1 MHQTNSASG
10 GKKTPVSPL
19 PFPGWWLSGSDGL
32 IYPNLAFQEYT
43 GADAPLT
50 ASQLLSCI
58 HPADAAEAAQL
69 FQQRPEKQQT
79 VNYRLKNHKGQYRWH
94 SQSWSVSL
102 ASEGAPGTN
111 YLAVYQDIH
120 DLYSR
125 EAYFKS
131 RFEEIF
137 NESFQFTGLLD
148 TEGRMLEA
156 NKSALNF
163 CGFEWKDVKGRF
175 FWEAGWWKS
184 TEANNRRLRKAVM
197 QAARGNFV
205 RSEEIITD
213 RNGEE
218 LFIDFSLKPLFNENE
233 EVMFLIAE
241 GRDISELHHTRNQLK
256 ASESKWRTLV
266 ENTPDIIVRHS
277 PSLHYLF
284 INQAIESHTGLS
296 PGHFIGKKPEEVA
309 LPQAQNQ
316 RYVQALHK
324 ALAEKEQ
331 VEYAADVQTS
341 NGIKALFTTIT
352 PELNEEDEV
361 KSLLVVTRDISELKE
376 KEKQLAAINQELK
389 LSNVKLRNILD
400 STKDAICSRDR
411 DFRLLAFNKSFAKEY
426 QRIYGIQPEP
436 GQDLKATLSH
446 LPNEL
451 ESLQQ
456 LWHRA
461 FKGEAFTI
469 LQELGDPGINRNYY
483 EITFNPIFDEQG
495 QQIGATIASRDVS
508 RERRIEKELKDAR
521 EFLILAENIPQIIFT
536 TDPNGVPDYLNQAFY
551 EYTGLSGLEMGG
563 QFASLFIQPADLG
576 PFRALWADAVKNT
589 EGLQQEIRIR
599 HHSGEYRWN
608 IVRFIPLINAEEQV
622 FKWIGSA
629 TDIHEAKIS
638 EERQRMA
645 AQEFRQLANSLP
657 QIIWTA
663 TAEGKPDYL
672 NHKWYEYTGLPQN
685 QEDDFDWHHRIH
697 PDDLEQAVQ
706 GWKHS
711 VETQEEYRT
720 EYRIRNKEGEYRWFL
735 AKGIPLYN
743 AEGEIMKWFGSCT
756 DIHDQK
762 LQNKRLWQQNLQ
774 LNQINQYLDN
784 FVHTAAHDLR
794 APIANMK
801 GLLSLLDLSIP
812 EKAERIVENLNI
824 SAERMDTTLQG
835 MIQLIEAQNQ
845 QGDIMRDIDIE
856 EEFLSTLKD
865 FKPELS
871 AVDHAIHTSFEGC
884 RHITFVRP
892 YLHSIFRNLLSN
904 SIKYRKA
911 EEPLHIR
918 MECTKEEGFVV
929 VTYQD
934 NGIGIDLERYGKNLF
949 RPFRRFTSQA
959 SGKGIGMHIVK
970 NMLVKTGGKIKV
982 ESKPGQGTT
991 FLLYLKN
998 LPEAPEIEEEVAG
1011 EDF

>member
-1 MHQTNSASG
+1 MHQTNGSSG
-10 GKKTPVSPL
+10 GKQTPVSLL
-19 PFPGWWLSGSDGL
+19 PFPGWWLNGSEGL
-32 IYPNLAFQEYT
+32 IYPNASFQAFCGTESPIT
-43 GADAPLT
+43 P
-50 ASQLLSCI
+50 SQLLSCL
-58 HPADAAEAAQL
+58 HPADATEAAQL
-69 FQQRPEKQQT
+69 LNKKPAKQQT
-79 VNYRLKNHKGQYRWH
+79 IYYRLKNREGIYRWH
-94 SQSWSVSL
+94 SQSW
-102 ASEGAPGTN
+102 APTPQEDGTKG
-111 YLAVYQDIH
+111 YLALYQDIH
-120 DLYSR
+120 ELYSR

-156 NKSALNF
+156 NKSALRF
-163 CGFEWKDVKGRF
+163 CGFELEDVKGRF

-184 TEANNRRLRKAVM
+184 SSANDRRLRKGVI
-197 QAARGNFV
+197 QAARGQFV
-205 RSEEIITD
+205 RSEEIVNG

-218 LFIDFSLKPLFNENE
+218 LFIDFSLKPLFNENG

-241 GRDISELHHTRNQLK
+241 GRDITELHHTRSQLK

-284 INQAIESHTGLS
+284 INQAIEHHTGL
-296 PGHFIGKKPEEVA
+296 PARHFIGKTPEEVA

-316 RYVQALHK
+316 RYVHALHK
-324 ALAEKEQ
+324 ALEQKEK
-331 VEYAADVQTS
+331 VEYTTEVQTR
-341 NGIKALFTTIT
+341 NGVKALFTTVT
-352 PELNEEDEV
+352 PELNEQEEIE
-361 KSLLVVTRDISELKE
+361 SLLVVTRDISELKE
-376 KEKQLAAINQELK
+376 KEEQLAAINRELN

-400 STKDAICSRDR
+400 STKDAICSRDK
-411 DFRLLAFNKSFAKEY
+411 DLRLLAFNKTYATEY
-426 QRIYGIQPEP
+426 QRIYGIEPTP
-436 GQDLKATLSH
+436 GQELRVTLAH

-456 LWHRA
+456 LWQRA

-469 LQELGDPGINRNYY
+469 LQELGDPTISRNYY

-495 QQIGATIASRDVS
+495 EQIGATIASRDVS

-536 TDPNGVPDYLNQAFY
+536 TDPNGIPDYLNQAFY
-551 EYTGLSGLEMGG
+551 EYTGMPGLEMGS
-563 QFASLFIQPADLG
+563 QFGPLFIHPADLE

-599 HHSGEYRWN
+599 HHSDGYRWN

-629 TDIHEAKIS
+629 TDIHEAKIG

-663 TAEGKPDYL
+663 TAEGKTDYL

-685 QEDDFDWHHRIH
+685 HEGEFDWQQKVH
-697 PDDLEQAVQ
+697 PDDLEQARQ
-706 GWKHS
+706 GWRYS
-711 VETQEEYRT
+711 VETQEEFRI
-720 EYRIRNKEGEYRWFL
+720 EYRILSRDGEYRWFL
-735 AKGIPLYN
+735 GKGIPLSN
-743 AEGEIMKWFGSCT
+743 DEGKIMKWFGSCT

-794 APIANMK
+794 APIANIR
-801 GLLSLLDLSIP
+801 GLLSLLDLSAP
-812 EKAERIVENLNI
+812 EKAEKIVENLKT
-824 SAERMDTTLQG
+824 SALRLDTTLQG

-845 QGDIMRDIDIE
+845 QGDIMRDIDME
-856 EEFLSTLKD
+856 EVFLSTLGD
-865 FKPELS
+865 FDSELS
-871 AVDHAIHTSFEGC
+871 SVDHEVLTSFDEC
-884 RHITFVRP
+884 RHITFVLP
-892 YLHSIFRNLLSN
+892 YLHSIFRNLISN
-904 SIKYRKA
+904 SIKYRK
-911 EEPLHIR
+911 ETGVLRIQIS
-918 MECTKEEGFVV
+918 CTKEEGYVV
-929 VTYQD
+929 LTYQD
-934 NGIGIDLERYGKNLF
+934 NGIGLDMERHGKNLF

-970 NMLVKTGGKIKV
+970 NMLVKTGGKIRV
-982 ESKPGQGTT
+982 ESQPGEGTT
-991 FLLYLKN
+991 FFLYLKN
-998 LPEAPEIEEEVAG
+998 LPEAPLIEKEFSEEEL
-1011 EDF
+1011 